1 MPAWK
6 CCNPRYIKNELKF
19 CGGLTV
25 QLVYAAQQF
34 HNVQQPVV
42 VCSFSGDSD
51 SNALKSLQYLSKSP
65 ILPVFIALSSS
76 SCFITLHS
84 YWHPVYLM
92 TLMHLL
98 TVSSYLEGCFPLL
111 NAYLRQVLCFIVTN
125 GKTSAR
131 LVLSQVLPG
140 CCSAAQCSHLPFLQ
154 PTDN

>member
-6 CCNPRYIKNELKF
+6 CCNPRYIKNELNF

-65 ILPVFIALSSS
+65 ILPVFIALYMLLLPAVSLR
-76 SCFITLHS
+76 CTVTGTQFI
-84 YWHPVYLM
+84 
-92 TLMHLL
+92 
-98 TVSSYLEGCFPLL
+98 
-111 NAYLRQVLCFIVTN
+111 
-125 GKTSAR
+125 
-131 LVLSQVLPG
+131 
-140 CCSAAQCSHLPFLQ
+140 
-154 PTDN
+154 